1 MEPSPRLPCRDRRA
15 PNSRT
20 IGAVSDSTLLTFG
33 GLVAG
38 LVLAG
43 WLARRQLRF
52 GTPDTAVLGDVL
64 IRAASKGDV
73 VMMVL
78 CREHH
83 LEVVQ
88 AAGVAEREAH
98 ARFPGCRLLAP
109 DSSDTPHAY
118 QRVAHVAKW
127 LGLSQAHLPQ
137 LVVFGPMAGFQ
148 ARAALGRNSTSDSE
162 QAVDAITVKL
172 GSTESSGR
180 WPPCCPSA
188 SCGQRSGALL
198 ARPSRHSHPK
208 RDCQNIT
215 LSDKMSG
222 VELA

>member
-1 MEPSPRLPCRDRRA
+1 
-15 PNSRT
+15 
-20 IGAVSDSTLLTFG
+20 LLTFG

-172 GSTESSGR
+172 GSTYNEVLDTLTYFAEAGHEARESEGGQTDGVFRRMARARRR
-180 WPPCCPSA
+180 W
-188 SCGQRSGALL
+188 RMRRVLTTALHTL
-198 ARPSRHSHPK
+198 ARPVRK
-208 RDCQNIT
+208 RVTEVIPEAMLDAIDPT
-215 LSDKMSG
+215 K
-222 VELA
+222 